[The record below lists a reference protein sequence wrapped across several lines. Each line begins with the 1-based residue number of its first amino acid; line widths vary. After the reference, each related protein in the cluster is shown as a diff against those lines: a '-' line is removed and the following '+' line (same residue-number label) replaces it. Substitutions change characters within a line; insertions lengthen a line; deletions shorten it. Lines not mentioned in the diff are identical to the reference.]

1 MFLSFLLLFNK
12 KDPYLDSTPGFF
24 WQNDEVYSVLRE
36 HDYGVEKGSN
46 KVKFDHVSSK
56 PSERLEFESKPIIV
70 TNYNQARDDFN
81 NFSEG
86 IEAILGQLTDASLTK
101 DSKSK
106 KSVIEEYLTAIFGR
120 QKTSL
125 QKLVVERLKST
136 IPEQVE
142 GTVQVT
148 YGIPLSRYKQLLSI
162 TPFKSSEIKRLEE
175 IFKQTFIGL
184 LKVKSQIDTGDVTP
198 VFYYKGKRISGEV
211 RSLEE
216 AGMVPTVAA
225 VLAAQAEA
233 LIAMP
238 ASKRSKVTYVFD
250 VERARIGSEYTDL
263 YRYVMDK
270 PNSNLYNFL
279 FLIHNY
285 INVLGFVYVKPTY
298 RPVSNYELRGYAE
311 KDINTGLKGTLPLML
326 RNKFSDIYKQL
337 LSSEEKKLFN
347 KYTNVVGAVDTA
359 MSDTQSYYNLSS
371 DTMLIAG
378 FLDGYGKKQWDSYL
392 PMGVRVPM
400 VDTAIT
406 FKDGV
411 DRNHHIIDY
420 KLWLMSIRSP
430 AGSRILWRTKY
441 FERML
446 QKGLLKYAYP
456 KINPDKITE
465 LKSKWRTINNLY
477 ENRPSG
483 YRERIKTLE
492 DQFDAFAKEWVK
504 RSIKNPEAD
513 LLSPISAYASVISV
527 IGDGKY
533 AMGAYPVRNG
543 QILFECRECI
553 SGQKRIQHFQKV
565 GADLV
570 EKFARDVC
578 GISVELGKRRR
589 RRRVARFTFPKKKR
603 APKKSRKPKRRSAKK
618 SRKPKRRSAK
628 KSRKP
633 KRRSVKKSRKPKRR
647 SAKKSRKPK
656 RRSAKKS
663 RKPKRRSAKKS
674 RKNVGV
680 RRSHVNLNVG
690 AENNKFF
697 I

>member
-1 MFLSFLLLFNK
+1 MSDCSIGFEVELNEVYLLENDQDTNRNRGTEE
-12 KDPYLDSTPGFF
+12 DPYLDSTPGFF
-24 WQNDEVYSVLRE
+24 WQNGEVYSVLRKY
-36 HDYGVEKGSN
+36 DYGVEKGSN
-46 KVKFDHVSSK
+46 KVKFDHVSSE

-101 DSKSK
+101 YSKSK

-120 QKTSL
+120 QKKSL
-125 QKLVVERLKST
+125 QNLVVERLKST
-136 IPEQVE
+136 IPDQVE

-198 VFYYKGKRISGEV
+198 VFYYQGDEIEGEV
-211 RSLEE
+211 MSLEE

-238 ASKRSKVTYVFD
+238 ASKRSKVTFVFD
-250 VERARIGSEYTDL
+250 VEAASIGSEYTDL
-263 YRYVMDK
+263 LGVMDK

-298 RPVSNYELRGYAE
+298 RPVSNYEFKGHAE

-337 LSSEEKKLFN
+337 LSSEEKELFN
-347 KYTNVVGAVDTA
+347 KYTNVVGDVDTA

-378 FLDGYGKKQWDSYL
+378 FLDRYRRKDLYSYL

-400 VDTAIT
+400 VDTAIA
-406 FKDGV
+406 FEDGV

-420 KLWLMSIRSP
+420 KLWLMSIRAP
-430 AGSRILWRTKY
+430 LKSRILWRTKY

-446 QKGLLKYAYP
+446 QKGLLRYAHP
-456 KINPDKITE
+456 KINEHKITA
-465 LKSKWRTINNLY
+465 LKSNRRKINKLY
-477 ENRPSG
+477 ENRPYG
-483 YRERIKTLE
+483 YRDNIRDLE
-492 DQFDAFAKEWVK
+492 KQFDAFAKEWVE

-553 SGQKRIQHFQKV
+553 SGSKKNR
-565 GADLV
+565 
-570 EKFARDVC
+570 
-578 GISVELGKRRR
+578 
-589 RRRVARFTFPKKKR
+589 TF
-603 APKKSRKPKRRSAKK
+603 SNS
-618 SRKPKRRSAK
+618 
-628 KSRKP
+628 
-633 KRRSVKKSRKPKRR
+633 
-647 SAKKSRKPK
+647 
-656 RRSAKKS
+656 
-663 RKPKRRSAKKS
+663 
-674 RKNVGV
+674 GC
-680 RRSHVNLNVG
+680 
-690 AENNKFF
+690 
-697 I
+697 